1 MTGSAFVVHIDR
13 DGSFDLH
20 AFGPSDTRF
29 LVIDERAP
37 DDRVYRVTVRS
48 PRALLDELLG
58 GSIVGDCTDERHPAL
73 SARILAAVDGRPH
86 LEAVRTDG

>member
-37 DDRVYRVTVRS
+37 ADRVYRVTLRS

-58 GSIVGDCTDERHPAL
+58 DSVVGDCSDARHPAIE
-73 SARILAAVDGRPH
+73 ARIRAAVDGRPH
-86 LEAVRTDG
+86 LSEVPTDG

>member
-1 MTGSAFVVHIDR
+1 MTASAFVVHIDR

-37 DDRVYRVTVRS
+37 DDRVYRVTLRS
-48 PRALLDELLG
+48 PRALLDELIG
-58 GSIVGDCTDERHPAL
+58 DSEVGDCADARHPAL
-73 SARILAAVDGRPH
+73 EARIWAAVNGRPH
-86 LEAVRTDG
+86 LEAVPADG